1 MIEVL
6 SAIAMM
12 DCPMKGKER
21 LVSLCCLA
29 MQNVLVYHPLS
40 EVAVKQPCRY
50 YQ

>member
-12 DCPMKGKER
+12 SCPMKGEER

-29 MQNVLVYHPLS
+29 MQNVLVDHPLS
-40 EVAVKQPCRY
+40 EVCVQ
-50 YQ
+50 